1 MKTPTTEHPILFS
14 TPMVQAI
21 LERRKTMTRRISKH
35 QHWSFSELI
44 DVNENGITQKND
56 RTVSCPYGQPGDKLW
71 VRETWAKYRAFG
83 ESVLADAPFIYKA
96 DQDECDQYPC
106 LIDGEVICVSNRG
119 GWKPSIHMPKAA
131 ARIWLEIVSVK
142 VERLQDIT
150 VEDAIKEGIKKEKF
164 TPTGEECYYFYPCK
178 DLRDDSYLDDP
189 KTSFYSLWKSINSQD
204 SWDANPWVW
213 VIDFNASIPSI

>member
-1 MKTPTTEHPILFS
+1 MKDRTTEHPILFS

-21 LERRKTMTRRISKH
+21 LERRKTMTRRICKY
-35 QHWSFSELI
+35 QYWSYSELFT
-44 DVNENGITQKND
+44 VNCNGITQRVDKN
-56 RTVSCPYGQPGDKLW
+56 VSCPYGKVKDKLW
-71 VRETWAKYRAFG
+71 VREKFNVNRMPTGYPYNYYADDDVFTDK
-83 ESVLADAPFIYKA
+83 ESEL
-96 DQDECDQYPC
+96 
-106 LIDGEVICVSNRG
+106 
-119 GWKPSIHMPKAA
+119 WKPSIHMPKSA
-131 ARIWLEIVSVK
+131 ARIWLEIVGIR

-213 VIDFNASIPSI
+213 VIEFNASIPSI

>member
-1 MKTPTTEHPILFS
+1 
-14 TPMVQAI
+14 MVQAI
-21 LERRKTMTRRISKH
+21 LERRKTMTRRIVKPQPDFGCEVRYDGVNPKYLDEH
-35 QHWSFSELI
+35 YWEMLKNGEPTEKYHSF
-44 DVNENGITQKND
+44 T
-56 RTVSCPYGQPGDKLW
+56 CPHGKPGDKLW